1 MEGALSSE
9 TAVPAGEGGAPTIT
23 RTNVLKHAKCCKEP
37 LEQPAATRDD
47 AGAWLA
53 VTSESRVSAGL
64 TQRVAFERKLEEVKT
79 GVQRILGE
87 VLPAQR
93 PWGECLPI

>member
-1 MEGALSSE
+1 M
-9 TAVPAGEGGAPTIT
+9 
-23 RTNVLKHAKCCKEP
+23 TNGVLKHAKCCKEP
-37 LEQPAATRDD
+37 LEQLGATRDD

-53 VTSESRVSAGL
+53 VTSESTVSAGL

-93 PWGECLPI
+93 P